1 MARSPTLQST
11 RSQVAILLYLSRRYT
26 DHQGRP
32 PSMDLPLSSRKQ
44 LDTGLEWRLHDPHRS
59 LYTRLRYDWAR
70 PARSEAQTLYDFI

>member
-1 MARSPTLQST
+1 MARSPTLRST
-11 RSQVAILLYLSRRYT
+11 LSQVAILLYLSRRCT

-44 LDTGLEWRLHDPHRS
+44 RDTGLEWHMHDPHRS